1 MSCTATNGT
10 GLGNCPDGV
19 KGQRL
24 GNIFLNKGTTTTD
37 LNKAQIESWIL
48 ANKLTSFASR
58 TIAGVEDADN
68 ENQFA
73 TASSLIQRKSQDA
86 MPTETFKFWEGQC
99 FFNNAQTHESFNRY
113 DCIRVFEKGLE
124 VVLTKDEK
132 IKGFNLGMVTI
143 NHYKEANGGEVAETM
158 VKIQYVNPNELYSQ
172 RLFFKWA
179 DLDFE
184 LEDVKGILECVVN
197 VVSNED
203 NLLTIKLFQACNY
216 DPTTTTTGANREVT
230 SLILSVAGSFT
241 LTGATIDD
249 VTLTG
254 GNLVIEYTGTPT
266 AVSLNI
272 VEDVDGNFYKSAS
285 KTIS

>member
-1 MSCTATNGT
+1 
-10 GLGNCPDGV
+10 
-19 KGQRL
+19 
-24 GNIFLNKGTTTTD
+24 
-37 LNKAQIESWIL
+37 
-48 ANKLTSFASR
+48 
-58 TIAGVEDADN
+58 
-68 ENQFA
+68 
-73 TASSLIQRKSQDA
+73 
-86 MPTETFKFWEGQC
+86 
-99 FFNNAQTHESFNRY
+99 
-113 DCIRVFEKGLE
+113 
-124 VVLTKDEK
+124 LTKDEK

-203 NLLTIKLFQACNY
+203 DLLTIKLFQACNY
-216 DPTTTTTGANREVT
+216 DPTTTTTGANREIT
-230 SLILSVAGSFT
+230 SLIPSVAGSFN
-241 LTGATIDD
+241 LSGATIDD

-254 GNLVIEYTGTPT
+254 GNLVIAYTGTPT
-266 AVSLNI
+266 AVVLNI

-285 KTIS
+285 KTL

>member
-10 GLGNCPDGV
+10 GLGNCPDRV

-24 GNIFLNKGTTTTD
+24 GSIFLNKGTTTTN
-37 LNKAQIESWIL
+37 LNKAQIESWFL

-58 TIAGVEDADN
+58 TIAGVEDSEN

-86 MPTETFKFWEGQC
+86 MPVETFKFWEGQC

-158 VKIQYVNPNELYSQ
+158 VKIQYVNPKELYSQ
-172 RLFFKWA
+172 RLFFKWE

-184 LEDVKGILECVVN
+184 LEDVKGILECVIN
-197 VVSNED
+197 VISNED

-216 DPTTTTTGANREVT
+216 DPTSSTTGANREVT
-230 SLILSVAGSFT
+230 SLVPSVSGSFN
-241 LTGATIDD
+241 LSGATIDD
-249 VTLTG
+249 VTFTG
-254 GNLVIEYTGTPT
+254 GNLIIAYTGTPT

-272 VEDVDGNFYKSAS
+272 VEDVDGNLYKSGS
-285 KTIS
+285 KTL

>member
-24 GNIFLNKGTTTTD
+24 GSIFLNKGTTTTN
-37 LNKAQIESWIL
+37 LNKAQIESWFL

-58 TIAGVEDADN
+58 TIAGVEDSEN

-86 MPTETFKFWEGQC
+86 MPVETFKFWEGQC

-158 VKIQYVNPNELYSQ
+158 VKIQYVNPKELYSQ
-172 RLFFKWA
+172 RLFFKWE

-184 LEDVKGILECVVN
+184 LEDVKGILECVIN
-197 VVSNED
+197 VISNED

-216 DPTTTTTGANREVT
+216 DPTSSTTGANREVT
-230 SLILSVAGSFT
+230 SLVPSVSGSFN
-241 LTGATIDD
+241 LSGATIDD
-249 VTLTG
+249 VTFTG
-254 GNLVIEYTGTPT
+254 GNLIIAYTGTPT

-272 VEDVDGNFYKSAS
+272 VEDVDGNLYKSGS
-285 KTIS
+285 KTL